1 MRIACLSLLVLATAL
16 APSAAWAKNGGARVV
31 GGNGLEAFGGVFN
44 IAPNP
49 DLAMEGPGRDIGR
62 DIASHWVTYRWAA
75 PARSPAACEV
85 RLDRLDHFGFHAVMP
100 TQAAVEEETAAHH
113 RKVSQSPP
121 QPWLSV
127 TMATRPWGRLNI
139 RELASLR
146 DDGHE
151 VLSLTSVYVE
161 GPYTYTIEFFC
172 NEGSLAEQR
181 ALVAAIDARNFTQ
194 S

>member
-1 MRIACLSLLVLATAL
+1 
-16 APSAAWAKNGGARVV
+16 
-31 GGNGLEAFGGVFN
+31 
-44 IAPNP
+44 
-49 DLAMEGPGRDIGR
+49 
-62 DIASHWVTYRWAA
+62 
-75 PARSPAACEV
+75 
-85 RLDRLDHFGFHAVMP
+85 
-100 TQAAVEEETAAHH
+100 
-113 RKVSQSPP
+113 
-121 QPWLSV
+121 
-127 TMATRPWGRLNI
+127 MATRPWGRLNI